1 MYNIKMTQDTNK
13 NNKHKILIIEDD
25 SLLRNVLGRT
35 FAGEGFEVIE
45 AEDGALGLELA
56 IKEQPAIILLDI
68 LMPKLLGTGVVKEI
82 SSRSPDLL
90 KRIIII
96 TSAVE
101 SEYLAS
107 VLEYGVTTYVLKGDH
122 ELVDIVKKVHERMSA
137 LNIK

>member
-1 MYNIKMTQDTNK
+1 MENTISKKENK
-13 NNKHKILIIEDD
+13 NGKGTILIVEDD

-35 FAGEGFEVIE
+35 FIAEGFNVIE
-45 AEDGALGLELA
+45 AEDGEQGLELA

-68 LMPKLLGTGVVKEI
+68 LMPKMLGTGVVKEI
-82 SSRSPDLL
+82 SKRNPDLL

-96 TSAVE
+96 TSAIE

-107 VLEYGVTTYVLKGDH
+107 VLEFGVTTYVLKGDH
-122 ELVDIVKKVHERMSA
+122 ELADIVKKVHERMAS